1 MKNFYIEFSYPWL
14 LLLLIPAI
22 ALTLLPYFRLSKRYR
37 KTRNRITSIVL
48 HLIVMVLAI
57 SALSGMK
64 FHYQI
69 PNEENEIIL
78 LVDVSDTEEQAKEK
92 RDQFVRD
99 VLNYGSF
106 DGYKMGV
113 VTFGFDQE
121 YAVPLTTE
129 VGGIYKRYIN
139 ATLPDTSATN
149 IAAAL
154 TYTKNLF
161 NNPETS
167 KIVLI
172 TDGKETDETAST
184 VISAVSAQGTKVDV
198 AYIDSAY
205 AGYDVQLMGVTL
217 PDSHINVGV
226 EYTIGLTVQSNYP
239 VEATIEMSD
248 NGVVNAETG
257 VKETNLIK
265 GIQTVNFKHTFTA
278 QDAAALK
285 NKGELHE
292 LAFRVKLSE
301 DLLGENNEY
310 VSYVYIKVFNNILII
325 QHADGESD
333 GIKEMLG
340 EDTYNFTVATVGAEG
355 LPASVEDLRNYDQ
368 VILNNISN
376 KELKSIPTNNS
387 QQTFDMVLESYV
399 SELGGGLFTVGGND
413 SKGVANAY
421 NRKDMYGSLYQ
432 QMLPVQAIEY
442 TPPVGVV
449 VIIDRSGSMGTA
461 DEFGD
466 SNLTWARRGATACL
480 DALTERDYIGIMTLD
495 SSHDWILPLTPR
507 TQDAMIREAIN
518 KVEDVDGGTVFTDAI
533 DRAGIAL
540 RNLTSV
546 DKRHI
551 IIISDCQVGTEE
563 QNNFMPLIDEFYRKD
578 GTTCSIIGVGLAKS
592 DPQYSVM
599 KEAAET
605 LGHGRLITTNNPQ
618 ELVTIMREE
627 LNEPVMEEVN
637 YTTFNPIIY
646 DSFSPLV
653 QNLERAKDEEG
664 NDVAHKLS
672 VTLDGFYGVKVKNP
686 DYLVLTGDYQVP
698 LYAQWKYGNGMVG
711 SFMCDLNGTWSADFL
726 VDDNAQRLMRNI
738 VDNLMP
744 TEDIAPSEITI
755 TLNED
760 NYTNQLGVFTT
771 LQSGEYVKG
780 EIVNTTNKK
789 ATAISLNAVTSG
801 SREEKRA
808 SDCYVTLPLSAANH
822 YSRCDFVV
830 KGSGVYKITLIKCAA
845 DGTEIARLE
854 TFKTFS
860 YSEEYDTNV
869 EATDISEADKMAL
882 LATAGKGKM
891 VEDAIGIF
899 DDFVTGLDRTFDP
912 RFLFMILALVLF
924 LTDIAVRKFKFKWP
938 HEIVRDWKEKK
949 AQKEQK
955 EQEQKNQK

>member
-1 MKNFYIEFSYPWL
+1 MKNFHIQFSYPWL

-22 ALTLLPYFRLSKRYR
+22 VLTLLPYFRLSKRYR

-48 HLIVMVLAI
+48 HLIIMVLAI
-57 SALSGMK
+57 GALSGMK

-78 LVDVSDTEEQAKEK
+78 LVDVSDTEEQSQKK
-92 RDQFVRD
+92 RDQFVKD

-121 YAVPLTTE
+121 YAVPLTTS
-129 VGGIYKRYIN
+129 VDGIYDKYIK

-172 TDGKETDETAST
+172 TDGKETDETAAA
-184 VISAVSAQGTKVDV
+184 VISSVSAQGTKVDV
-198 AYIDSAY
+198 AHIDSMY
-205 AGYDVQLMGVTL
+205 AGDDVQLVGVTL

-226 EYTIGLTVQSNYP
+226 EYTIGLAVQSNYAA
-239 VEATIEMSD
+239 EATIVLSD
-248 NGVVNAETG
+248 NGVVDTETG
-257 VKETNLIK
+257 QQDVNLVA
-265 GIQTVNFKHTFTA
+265 GTQTINFKHTFAVENAET
-278 QDAAALK
+278 LK
-285 NKGELHE
+285 KKGELHE
-292 LAFRVKLSE
+292 LGFKIKING

-310 VSYVYIKVFNNILII
+310 VSYVYIEVFNNILII

-333 GIKEMLG
+333 GIKKLLG
-340 EDTYNFTVATVGAEG
+340 EDTYNFTVSTIGAEG
-355 LPASVEDLRNYDQ
+355 LPASVDDLRKYDQ

-376 KELKSIPTNNS
+376 KELKSIPTNDPDK
-387 QQTFDMVLESYV
+387 TFDMVLESYV

-413 SKGVANAY
+413 SKGAANAY

-533 DRAGIAL
+533 DRAGKAL
-540 RNLTSV
+540 HNLTAV

-551 IIISDCQVGTEE
+551 IIVSDCQVGEE
-563 QNNFMPLIDEFYRKD
+563 EVENFKPLIKEYYDKD
-578 GTTCSIIGVGLAKS
+578 GTTLSIIGVGLSKS

-605 LGHGRLITTNNPQ
+605 LGHGRLIITNNPQ
-618 ELVTIMREE
+618 QLVTIMMEE

-646 DSFSPLV
+646 DSFSQLV
-653 QNLERAKDEEG
+653 QNLKRALDEEG
-664 NDVAHKLS
+664 NVVEHKLS
-672 VTLDGFYGVKVKNP
+672 MTLDGFYGVKVKNP
-686 DYLVLTGDYQVP
+686 DYLVLTGEYQVP

-726 VDDNAQRLMRNI
+726 VDENAQKLMRNI

-744 TEDIAPSEITI
+744 TEDIAPSEITF
-755 TLNED
+755 TLSED
-760 NYTNQLGVFTT
+760 NYTNKLGVFTT
-771 LQSGEYVKG
+771 LQEGEYVKG
-780 EIVNTTNKK
+780 EIVNTANK
-789 ATAISLNAVTSG
+789 TVLPLSLNAVTGG
-801 SREEKRA
+801 SNAEKRTL
-808 SDCYVTLPLSAANH
+808 DCYVTLPLSSANH

-830 KGSGVYKITLIKCAA
+830 KGNGVYKITLIKCAA

-854 TFKTFS
+854 TFKSFS
-860 YSEEYDTNV
+860 YSEEYDTNL
-869 EATDISEADKMAL
+869 ETTNIPEGKKLAL
-882 LATAGKGKM
+882 IAELGKGSM
-891 VEDAIGIF
+891 LEDAHKVFEGFETGIN
-899 DDFVTGLDRTFDP
+899 RTFDP

-938 HEIVRDWKEKK
+938 HELVRAWKEKK
-949 AQKEQK
+949 EQK
-955 EQEQKNQK
+955 QEEQKNKK

>member
-1 MKNFYIEFSYPWL
+1 MKNFYVEFSYPWL

-129 VGGIYKRYIN
+129 VGGIYKQYIN

-172 TDGKETDETAST
+172 TDGKETDEAASA

-198 AYIDSAY
+198 AHIDSAY
-205 AGYDVQLMGVTL
+205 EGYDVQLMGVTL

-248 NGVVNAETG
+248 NGTVNAETG
-257 VKETNLIK
+257 VKATNLIK

-310 VSYVYIKVFNNILII
+310 VSYVYIEVFNNILII

-333 GIKEMLG
+333 GIKAMLG
-340 EDTYNFTVATVGAEG
+340 EDTYNFTVATVTGDT
-355 LPASVEDLRNYDQ
+355 LPSSLADLRAYDQ

-376 KELKSIPTNNS
+376 KELKGIPTNDPDK
-387 QQTFDMVLESYV
+387 TFDMVLESYV
-399 SELGGGLFTVGGND
+399 SELGGGLFTVGGNNAD
-413 SKGVANAY
+413 GTANAY

-449 VIIDRSGSMGTA
+449 VIIDRSGSMGTP

-540 RNLTSV
+540 RNLASV

-551 IIISDCQVGTEE
+551 IIISDCLVGVED
-563 QNNFMPLIDEFYRKD
+563 QNNFMPLIDEFYRND
-578 GTTCSIIGVGLAKS
+578 GTTLSIIGVGLSKS
-592 DPQYSVM
+592 DPQYANM

-605 LGHGRLITTNNPQ
+605 LGHGRLITTNTPQ

-653 QNLERAKDEEG
+653 QNLERAKDEAG

-726 VDDNAQRLMRNI
+726 ADENAQQLVRNI

-755 TLNED
+755 ALNED

-780 EIVNTTNKK
+780 EIVNMTNKK
-789 ATAISLNAVTSG
+789 AAAISLNAVTNG

-845 DGTEIARLE
+845 DGKEIARFE

-882 LATAGKGKM
+882 LAAAGKGKM
-891 VEDAIGIF
+891 VENAISIF
-899 DDFVTGLDRTFDP
+899 DDFVTGLNRTFDP